1 MVTLMAYNIL
11 TQFCI
16 IWALPE
22 SDLDKLC
29 DRIFASDENIRFS
42 GIIDKMGTLVAG
54 GMRKGIEPLE
64 PREDRRKLYIEYA
77 LRNAMRSEF
86 DEEYGKTIYA
96 MSEREKI
103 KIATFPYGEYLILIS
118 IEKKA
123 QHDKVIGKVLELF
136 D

>member
-1 MVTLMAYNIL
+1 M
-11 TQFCI
+11 
-16 IWALPE
+16 PE

-29 DRIFASDENIRFS
+29 SRIFAADRNIRFA
-42 GIIDKMGTLVAG
+42 GAIDKMGTLVAG
-54 GMRKGIEPLE
+54 GMRKGIKPLE

-86 DEEYGKTIYA
+86 DDEYGKTIYA

-103 KIATFPYGEYLILIS
+103 KIATFPHGEHLILIS

-123 QHDKVIGKVLELF
+123 QHDKVIHKVLKIL

>member
-1 MVTLMAYNIL
+1 MHHIAVPA
-11 TQFCI
+11 
-16 IWALPE
+16 
-22 SDLDKLC
+22 SDLEKLC
-29 DRIFASDENIRFS
+29 DRIFAADRNIRFA

-54 GMRKGIEPLE
+54 GMRKGLKPLE

-86 DEEYGKTIYA
+86 DTEYGRVVYS

-103 KIATFPYGEYLILIS
+103 KIATFPYGESLILIS

-123 QHDKVIGKVLELF
+123 QHDKVIAKVLKLLN
-136 D
+136 

>member
-1 MVTLMAYNIL
+1 MPENSIL
-11 TQFCI
+11 THFYI
-16 IWALPE
+16 ILPLPT
-22 SDLDKLC
+22 SDLERLV
-29 DRIFASDENIRFS
+29 DRIFAADRSIRFA
-42 GIIDKMGTLVAG
+42 GVIDKMGTLVAG
-54 GMRKGIEPLE
+54 GMRKGIKPLE

-103 KIATFPYGEYLILIS
+103 KIATFPYGDHLILIS

-123 QHDKVIGKVLELF
+123 QHDKVIHKVLKIL